1 MAQAP
6 QVVNEEM
13 RPRQGF
19 GTRIYNFIR
28 GVLYGA
34 PKPYMRRRD
43 TSGKAAA
50 PSLASGEEGQNMYSF
65 YGERMRLG
73 KTRMEI
79 YDEVD
84 VMDSDDLPSAVLDTY
99 TEDAIQIDPATNRM
113 LWVEDCNEEIRQIC
127 EECIET
133 TQLEEY
139 APLVGRGLGK
149 YGDFPVELFWEPGTG
164 ISMLRYHHPKRFR
177 RFEDYDTGTL
187 LGFYLGE
194 TAGGSS
200 EPNKQPWEIVHF
212 RIFGSLSAMYGTT
225 LLVSSRRPYRRL
237 RMAEDADVVYILQRH
252 ADRDVYYVDCTGL
265 TDEETSD
272 YVERFTTTLK
282 KTKYY
287 DPSSG
292 QLREDWNPW
301 TANEDLVIPQ
311 VQGRETKIE
320 RLKGSSNAN
329 EATNLHYYLA
339 RYHASVRIPP
349 SFFGYNIE
357 GSTPYDP
364 SRRLTQ
370 QDSRY
375 VRIPQKLQRYFLLG
389 VHRVL
394 QLNLAFRGIDP
405 RDPDNQFTLAMAP
418 VSFLEEL
425 HRQQLIEIRIDII
438 DRLLNLGQQVNF
450 DMQIWIKYVLKQY
463 GHLSDRLIDELILPG
478 APQQQ
483 GGEPGAP
490 PAPPPEMPPPGDVSA
505 AGPGL
510 PPPPPPAEGPSGA
523 PGAEFEKL
531 RPELRPL
538 LMELVTRLGR
548 VNQMMESRK
557 VKPSDAKHF
566 FVKDLREDWFGREG
580 DEEEGSAIPSKD
592 TSGELYK
599 TEDHLDLA
607 MTIDETKDENES

>member
-1 MAQAP
+1 MAQEP
-6 QVVNEEM
+6 QVVTEEM

-19 GTRIYNFIR
+19 GTRIFNFVR
-28 GVLYGA
+28 GVLYGP
-34 PKPYMRRRD
+34 PKPHMRRRD
-43 TSGKAAA
+43 PKKTQGAA
-50 PSLASGEEGQNMYSF
+50 PSYASGEEGQNLYSF

-84 VMDSDDLPSAVLDTY
+84 LMDSDDLPSAVLDTY
-99 TEDAIQIDPATNRM
+99 TEDAIQLDPATNRV
-113 LWVEDCNEEIRQIC
+113 LWVEDCDEEIRAIC
-127 EECIET
+127 EDCIET

-139 APLVGRGLGK
+139 GYLIARNLGK
-149 YGDFPVELFWEPGTG
+149 YGDFPVELFWEPGVG
-164 ISMLRYHHPKRFR
+164 ITLLRYHHPKRFR
-177 RFEDYDTGTL
+177 RFEDYDTGSL
-187 LGFYLGE
+187 IGYYLGE
-194 TAGGSS
+194 TAGGAS
-200 EPNKQPWEIVHF
+200 EPNKQPWELVHF

-272 YVERFTTTLK
+272 YIQRFTTKLK
-282 KTKYY
+282 KQKYY
-287 DPSSG
+287 DPNTG

-301 TANEDLVIPQ
+301 TANEDLVVPQ
-311 VQGRETKIE
+311 IQGRETKIE

-389 VHRVL
+389 VHRIL

-405 RDPDNQFTLAMAP
+405 RDPANKFTLVMAP

-438 DRLLNLGQQVNF
+438 DRLLNLGQQVGF
-450 DMQIWIKYVLKQY
+450 DMSIWIRYVLKQY
-463 GHLSDRLIDELILPG
+463 GHLSDRLIDELIVPG
-478 APQQQ
+478 QVQ
-483 GGEPGAP
+483 PGT
-490 PAPPPEMPPPGDVSA
+490 DA
-505 AGPGL
+505 AEGTGA
-510 PPPPPPAEGPSGA
+510 PPPPPPQLPGPEEAPAGGA
-523 PGAEFEKL
+523 TPPPPPEEPPPIPGAEFEKL
-531 RPELRPL
+531 NPALRPL
-538 LMELVTRLGR
+538 LVELVSRISKA
-548 VNQMMESRK
+548 NQMMESRR
-557 VKPSDAKHF
+557 VRPDQARHF
-566 FVKDLREDWFGREG
+566 FVKDLQEDWFGDDDQEK
-580 DEEEGSAIPSKD
+580 EIPTKES
-592 TSGELYK
+592 SGETYR
-599 TEDHLDLA
+599 TEDHEDLVA
-607 MTIDETKDENES
+607 KTDDEDEDEA